1 MQLWPIM
8 LEHATPEAIAEF
20 VKENENEIFAVS
32 AWFLDEAGLEAN
44 VGIGDCLP
52 EIWARQAYWRPEE
65 LAALCLGKN
74 PTLIHESSCSTAMFR
89 QDVAQQFLEILEAIR
104 RAIDV
109 NDMFEYARPWYALSW
124 LKTNRIDYPDVL
136 EHEVAKLGGTVSD
149 WRAKYERTQAILGDL
164 EEALTHT
171 EEALAESDAHH
182 SHELRQMSEQTNRL
196 ASMLRLQEAERARLE
211 ANTIDLRYRLAEAE
225 QALKD
230 ADSKGLRG
238 KLGAAQNKN
247 RTCHQAIRALL
258 LIGYGDDFSPNDS
271 KRMAEAVSDL
281 SVHGVE
287 KTDQTLR
294 KLIVES
300 FEKTAT

>member
-8 LEHATPEAIAEF
+8 MEHATPEAIAEF
-20 VKENENEIFAVS
+20 VRENENELFAVS
-32 AWFLDEAGLEAN
+32 CWFFDEAGLEAKT
-44 VGIGDCLP
+44 GIGDCLP
-52 EIWARQAYWRPEE
+52 EVWARHAYWRPEE
-65 LAALCLGKN
+65 VAALSLGKN
-74 PTLIHESSCSTAMFR
+74 PTIIDEATCISAMFR
-89 QDVAQQFLEILEAIR
+89 QDVAQQFLENLEAIR

-124 LKTNRIDYPDVL
+124 LKTNGIEYPQAL
-136 EHEVAKLGGTVSD
+136 ENEVAKLGGTVSD
-149 WRAKYERTQAILGDL
+149 WRAKYERTQALLGDL
-164 EEALTHT
+164 EDALTQT

-182 SHELRQMSEQTNRL
+182 SLELRQMSEQANRL

-211 ANTIDLRYRLAEAE
+211 ANTIDLKYRLAEAE
-225 QALKD
+225 QALRD

-238 KLGAAQNKN
+238 KLGAAQNRN
-247 RTCHQAIRALL
+247 RTCQDAIRALL
-258 LIGYGDDFSPNDS
+258 LIAYGDDFSPDDS

-281 SVHGVE
+281 SSHGME

-300 FEKTAT
+300 FETTAT